1 MFQSTWTKS
10 QTKTW
15 KMFSLLTTLK
25 ETVQFF
31 FLWLSVTLIKPL
43 DVGVFVMEVAQEHR
57 ENAQKL
63 DAIIDLFLQYVITR
77 PTEQERDE
85 IFEVLIRVFESLI
98 MSTYK
103 SKYTQFILFYM
114 CRCKHAYVD
123 RFLDFLCDKLTS
135 GNASTRTM
143 LSSSAYIGSM
153 VGRATFIAPQTTREV
168 LYRLVQWCHNYINK
182 NGNEGADAQKHG
194 LFYSICQSV
203 LYIFCFKYEQILQ
216 LPDGMSFIQS
226 LEFLK
231 ILQSNLNPLKLILE
245 EVTKEFEVIC
255 DKINLPSIS
264 PILES
269 NRSVILP
276 TKTAWGGENQL
287 DSFFPFDPFL
297 LRGSSR
303 YFVGAYQ
310 FWKSSPEDDHEELPE
325 EEESE
330 EAEFDEVRRSP
341 RRRRVSDANMSTS
354 YEDWSFG
361 SNSNSLDLS
370 SCPLTSFDVD
380 GDGDGD
386 GLGVDEG
393 LSSAFG
399 NSFLRVGL
407 GLEAVK
413 EPTKQFSQFP
423 VSW

>member
-1 MFQSTWTKS
+1 MLSSIYSFN
-10 QTKTW
+10 
-15 KMFSLLTTLK
+15 MLLPDLQNKNVMRFLK
-25 ETVQFF
+25 F
-31 FLWLSVTLIKPL
+31 W
-43 DVGVFVMEVAQEHR
+43 
-57 ENAQKL
+57 
-63 DAIIDLFLQYVITR
+63 
-77 PTEQERDE
+77 
-85 IFEVLIRVFESLI
+85 
-98 MSTYK
+98 
-103 SKYTQFILFYM
+103 
-114 CRCKHAYVD
+114 CKHAYVH
-123 RFLDFLCDKLTS
+123 RFLDFICDKLTS

-168 LYRLVQWCHNYINK
+168 LYRLVQWCHNYIKK
-182 NGNEGADAQKHG
+182 NGNEVADAQKHG

-255 DKINLPSIS
+255 FKINLPSIS

-310 FWKSSPEDDHEELPE
+310 FWKSSPEDNHEEPPE
-325 EEESE
+325 SEESE
-330 EAEFDEVRRSP
+330 EVEFDEVRR
-341 RRRRVSDANMSTS
+341 VSDVNTNMSTS

-361 SNSNSLDLS
+361 SNNNSLDLS
-370 SCPLTSFDVD
+370 PCPLTSLDGD

-393 LSSAFG
+393 LSNAFG
-399 NSFLRVGL
+399 NTFLRVGL

-413 EPTKQFSQFP
+413 GPTTQFSGFP